1 MIDNDADI
9 RRKTAAVFSIGN
21 TRLKQTPFYL
31 SLSFLNS
38 SFPKQVRSAAL
49 FSTKKYLI
57 SFDGDKDL
65 GYGLTVN
72 RVLLHV
78 FLNKTEDAELRNSA
92 LEALIIEGGNQFV
105 NENLFQQISLS
116 YGTEVNPQVKSF
128 VWTLLKSLS
137 GTKNPCLL
145 TK

>member
-1 MIDNDADI
+1 M
-9 RRKTAAVFSIGN
+9 
-21 TRLKQTPFYL
+21 
-31 SLSFLNS
+31 NS
-38 SFPKQVRSAAL
+38 SFPKEVRSAAL
-49 FSTKKYLI
+49 LSTKKCLI

-65 GYGLTVN
+65 VYGITVN
-72 RVLLHV
+72 RVLLNL

-92 LEALIIEGGNQFV
+92 LETLIIEGGNQFV
-105 NENLFQQISLS
+105 KENLFQQISLS

-137 GTKNPCLL
+137 GTTNPCLL